1 MGIKFK
7 RFSRRELRTRDKIP
21 LKIAYLKDKK
31 KKKHKKEKRE
41 VKVDDE

>member
-31 KKKHKKEKRE
+31 KKHKKEKRE